1 MDLKLIEYLNIL
13 SLGFDEN
20 NNLIMINN
28 PFRVRFG
35 NIKNFSL
42 FKNKFSFEIC
52 SIDSEKTI
60 NYTPIDFCL
69 DSDIC
74 FFSFV
79 KFQNTDGSLS
89 YFEIKSLIYE
99 VCVDNIK
106 KMIFFEEVTDKVILD
121 SIKPKYLSI
130 LESYDEL
137 KIENKKL
144 LEIKQKAQNQAVKM
158 SILNRIGIK
167 IRKTINIEEII
178 EAAIKEL
185 KVLFGAFKIYYA
197 TYEGEYNFRIR
208 NILSLE
214 YLKEKDNVY
223 SISRQD
229 YAKLLQRRYI
239 LSSVLKSQELSVE
252 IFPVNYYQLIIPLYH
267 KTELLGVIVSYSKK
281 KPLLFEQDDLIVS
294 ISTQLASGII
304 QAELF
309 EKLKNTNLELNNA
322 LDELKETQLQLIN
335 SEKMAS
341 LGQLVAGVAHEINTP
356 LASINSNTS
365 LRFKILEKIES
376 GKSIENYLT
385 NIKKMNELDNEAI
398 RRISNIVK
406 SLKKFVRLDEAEVQL
421 VDINK
426 EIDLTLELIHH
437 EIKNKIE
444 IEKKYSDLPLI
455 KCYPNML
462 NQVFMNILMNAVQS
476 IENKGKIVISTII
489 EGKNLN
495 IKIKDNGKGIKKDI
509 QDKIF
514 QIGFTTKPYGLGT
527 GLGLAISKKIINK
540 HRGNIS
546 FTSIEKEGTEF
557 SINIPIDL

>member
-1 MDLKLIEYLNIL
+1 
-13 SLGFDEN
+13 
-20 NNLIMINN
+20 
-28 PFRVRFG
+28 
-35 NIKNFSL
+35 
-42 FKNKFSFEIC
+42 
-52 SIDSEKTI
+52 
-60 NYTPIDFCL
+60 
-69 DSDIC
+69 
-74 FFSFV
+74 
-79 KFQNTDGSLS
+79 
-89 YFEIKSLIYE
+89 
-99 VCVDNIK
+99 
-106 KMIFFEEVTDKVILD
+106 
-121 SIKPKYLSI
+121 
-130 LESYDEL
+130 
-137 KIENKKL
+137 
-144 LEIKQKAQNQAVKM
+144 
-158 SILNRIGIK
+158 
-167 IRKTINIEEII
+167 
-178 EAAIKEL
+178 
-185 KVLFGAFKIYYA
+185 
-197 TYEGEYNFRIR
+197 
-208 NILSLE
+208 
-214 YLKEKDNVY
+214 
-223 SISRQD
+223 
-229 YAKLLQRRYI
+229 
-239 LSSVLKSQELSVE
+239 
-252 IFPVNYYQLIIPLYH
+252 
-267 KTELLGVIVSYSKK
+267 
-281 KPLLFEQDDLIVS
+281 
-294 ISTQLASGII
+294 
-304 QAELF
+304 
-309 EKLKNTNLELNNA
+309 
-322 LDELKETQLQLIN
+322 
-335 SEKMAS
+335 MAS

-365 LRFKILEKIES
+365 LRSKILEKIES

-426 EIDLTLELIHH
+426 EIDLTLELIRH